1 MIGLSAFL
9 RPDRGGAGLAQ
20 RTHWVRVRS
29 IVANAGVPRPAA
41 ARDRA
46 RCPTHAAQSNVPR
59 AFDMFPAPLNDTLSP
74 DTLRG
79 TRCAHRQ
86 LRDRCRICIAR
97 LSCPHGKVPS
107 RCVACGGGGMCEHG
121 RQRSQCVD
129 CGGNGICVHKR
140 IRSRC
145 ADCGGSGV
153 CEHGRRRYRCRMCI
167 ENKAAREKAKGA
179 FNIRAHFLGKDGN
192 AAACAED
199 FHREDEPE
207 PAEKEKRRRD
217 SFWYGDD
224 GGGARETREPP
235 IPNGEVPQSSGGES
249 SGEDPSSE
257 EGRTSPK
264 KNEGEED
271 RRAKKPKP
279 P

>member
-1 MIGLSAFL
+1 MIQAL
-9 RPDRGGAGLAQ
+9 
-20 RTHWVRVRS
+20 H
-29 IVANAGVPRPAA
+29 
-41 ARDRA
+41 
-46 RCPTHAAQSNVPR
+46 
-59 AFDMFPAPLNDTLSP
+59 DTLP
-74 DTLRG
+74 HGPMRG

-86 LRDRCRICIAR
+86 LRDGCRICIAK

-121 RQRSQCVD
+121 RQRSQCVE

-167 ENKAAREKAKGA
+167 ESKSAREKAKGA
-179 FNIRAHFLGKDGN
+179 FSIRAHFLGVDGN

-207 PAEKEKRRRD
+207 PAVKRRRD
-217 SFWYGDD
+217 SFWDDDD
-224 GGGARETREPP
+224 GDGARQTPEPS
-235 IPNGEVPQSSGGES
+235 IPNREASQSSGGAF
-249 SGEDPSSE
+249 SGGDPSSE
-257 EGRTSPK
+257 EGRTSP
-264 KNEGEED
+264 NEGEED
-271 RRAKKPKP
+271 RRAETPKKRLPEKEKEDVANDANDAKDAFPLFPGEPFAFIP
-279 P
+279 PSDDT

>member
-1 MIGLSAFL
+1 MIQAL
-9 RPDRGGAGLAQ
+9 
-20 RTHWVRVRS
+20 H
-29 IVANAGVPRPAA
+29 
-41 ARDRA
+41 
-46 RCPTHAAQSNVPR
+46 
-59 AFDMFPAPLNDTLSP
+59 DTLP
-74 DTLRG
+74 DGTMRG

-86 LRDRCRICIAR
+86 LRDGCRICIAK

-167 ENKAAREKAKGA
+167 ESKSAREKAKGA
-179 FNIRAHFLGKDGN
+179 FSIRAHFLGVDGN

-207 PAEKEKRRRD
+207 PAVKRRRD
-217 SFWYGDD
+217 SFWDDDD
-224 GGGARETREPP
+224 GDGARETPEPP
-235 IPNGEVPQSSGGES
+235 IPNGEASQSSGGAF
-249 SGEDPSSE
+249 SGGDPSSE
-257 EGRTSPK
+257 EGRTSP
-264 KNEGEED
+264 NEGEED
-271 RRAKKPKP
+271 RRAETPRLPEKEKEDEAYDAKDAKDAFPLFPGEPFAFIP
-279 P
+279 PSDDT